1 MSLERFAP
9 IKVERCKDIQKE
21 LKKAAAENKLQ
32 TEDLWFEIL
41 KTSIFIKNSAKDDF
55 SEAFGGELQQLEE
68 DEYYEKKE
76 LTLYQTHDIKI
87 KSNAYKH
94 FFEVE
99 VDENLSKIEIILD
112 ECFIVLD
119 TEEHYQEMFAYIKEC
134 LAFQGVVFRHFS
146 QMYENLKTEL
156 RKYQKE
162 AQNKRFILYAS
173 STFIPNIE
181 EQSHFLLEE
190 EYLPTHTIF
199 LSDQEES
206 FVKENY
212 YIAKENQKVAC
223 VNYPKQG
230 RDGRNLKGLYIELP
244 KVANSPTPIG
254 HDKNAFEE
262 REENNALVYYSKAL
276 QGVKMEKGRLV
287 SKQNFI
293 FKNGIKSIEVP
304 NLLGGVESGLALEIQ
319 AKDELSDA
327 IDSNLILEASAI
339 NIKGNVGKNVILV
352 AKEITIE
359 GQIHPESYVYANQA
373 HITNH
378 KGVCYAKEFECK
390 YLERAKVYANS
401 VKVEA
406 SAGSVVYAKEIALE
420 KLKSDNKLYF
430 SKQCWIDEVDGNG
443 NRFIFY
449 AFGGRENQE
458 ELKNAKQKLN
468 ALGVKSKKIIAQHQ
482 SLNHLVKNNQA
493 IMEKLKN
500 ATEEIKRSL
509 MQQESVKDA
518 YSEFMFALKRLK
530 ILKAQMLE
538 LQKIN
543 NECYAKLISIEN
555 SFQHASIT
563 TKNPFKQENIVI
575 YHRNYPKVSNSTAML
590 SHNESVDVIYED
602 HKIKKVPKK
611 RDKRLEQEIKKG

>member
-41 KTSIFIKNSAKDDF
+41 KTSIFIKNSTKDDF

-68 DEYYEKKE
+68 EEYYEKKE

-87 KSNAYKH
+87 KSNAYKR

-99 VDENLSKIEIILD
+99 VDEDLSKIEIILD

-119 TEEHYQEMFAYIKEC
+119 TEEYYQEMFAYIKEC
-134 LAFQGVVFRHFS
+134 LAFEGVVFRHLL

-173 STFIPNIE
+173 STFIPNVE

-190 EYLPTHTIF
+190 EYLPTHTIP

-206 FVKENY
+206 FVKEDY

-223 VNYPKQG
+223 VNCPKQG

-244 KVANSPTPIG
+244 KVAHSPTPIG

-262 REENNALVYYSKAL
+262 REEDNALVYYSKAL

-293 FKNGIKSIEVP
+293 FKNGIKSIETP

-339 NIKGNVGKNVILV
+339 NVKGNVGKNVILV

-373 HITNH
+373 CITNH

-458 ELKNAKQKLN
+458 ELKAAKQKLN

-482 SLNHLVKNNQA
+482 SLNHLVKNNQT

-575 YHRNYPKVSNSTAML
+575 YHRNYPKVSNLSAML
-590 SHNESVDVIYED
+590 SHNESVNVIYED
-602 HKIKKVPKK
+602 HKIKKVPKSA
-611 RDKRLEQEIKKG
+611 IKG

>member
-1 MSLERFAP
+1 
-9 IKVERCKDIQKE
+9 
-21 LKKAAAENKLQ
+21 
-32 TEDLWFEIL
+32 
-41 KTSIFIKNSAKDDF
+41 
-55 SEAFGGELQQLEE
+55 
-68 DEYYEKKE
+68 
-76 LTLYQTHDIKI
+76 
-87 KSNAYKH
+87 
-94 FFEVE
+94 
-99 VDENLSKIEIILD
+99 
-112 ECFIVLD
+112 VLD

-173 STFIPNIE
+173 STFIPNVE

-190 EYLPTHTIF
+190 EYFPTHTIF

-206 FVKENY
+206 LVKENY
-212 YIAKENQKVAC
+212 YIAKENQKVAY
-223 VNYPKQG
+223 VSYPKQG

-287 SKQNFI
+287 SNQNFI
-293 FKNGIKSIEVP
+293 FKNGIKSIETP
-304 NLLGGVESGLALEIQ
+304 NLLGGMESGLVLEIQ

-468 ALGVKSKKIIAQHQ
+468 ALGLKSKKIIAQHQ
-482 SLNHLVKNNQA
+482 SLNHLVKNHQA

-518 YSEFMFALKRLK
+518 YSEFVFALKRLK

-555 SFQHASIT
+555 SFQHASIM

-575 YHRNYPKVSNSTAML
+575 YHRNYPKVSNLSTML
-590 SHNESVDVIYED
+590 SHNESVNVIYED
-602 HKIKKVPKK
+602 HKIKKVPKSA
-611 RDKRLEQEIKKG
+611 IKG

>member
-41 KTSIFIKNSAKDDF
+41 KTSIFIKNSTKDDF

-87 KSNAYKH
+87 KSNAYKR

-99 VDENLSKIEIILD
+99 VDEDLSKIEIVLD

-119 TEEHYQEMFAYIKEC
+119 TEEHYQEMFAYIKER
-134 LAFQGVVFRHFS
+134 LAFEGVVFRHFS

-162 AQNKRFILYAS
+162 AQNKHFILYAS
-173 STFIPNIE
+173 PTFIPNTE
-181 EQSHFLLEE
+181 EKSHFLLEE

-223 VNYPKQG
+223 VSYPKQG

-262 REENNALVYYSKAL
+262 REEDNALVYYSKAL

-339 NIKGNVGKNVILV
+339 NVKGNVGKNVILV

-373 HITNH
+373 RITNH

-449 AFGGRENQE
+449 AFGGQENQE

-482 SLNHLVKNNQA
+482 SLNHLVKNNQI

-602 HKIKKVPKK
+602 HKIKKVPKSA
-611 RDKRLEQEIKKG
+611 IKG

>member
-1 MSLERFAP
+1 MSLEHFAP

-41 KTSIFIKNSAKDDF
+41 KTSIFIKNSTKDDF

-87 KSNAYKH
+87 KSNAYKR

-99 VDENLSKIEIILD
+99 VDEHLSEIEIILD

-119 TEEHYQEMFAYIKEC
+119 TEEHYQEMFAYIKER
-134 LAFQGVVFRHFS
+134 LAFEGVVFRHFP

-156 RKYQKE
+156 RKYKKE
-162 AQNKRFILYAS
+162 AQNKCFILYAS
-173 STFIPNIE
+173 STFIPNVE

-206 FVKENY
+206 LVKEND
-212 YIAKENQKVAC
+212 YIAKENQKVAR

-304 NLLGGVESGLALEIQ
+304 NLLGGVESGLVLEIQ

-359 GQIHPESYVYANQA
+359 GQIHPESYVYANKA
-373 HITNH
+373 RITNH

-430 SKQCWIDEVDGNG
+430 SKQCLIDEVDGNG

-458 ELKNAKQKLN
+458 ELKAAKQKLN
-468 ALGVKSKKIIAQHQ
+468 ALGLKSKKIIAQHQ
-482 SLNHLVKNNQA
+482 SLNHLVKNHQA

-575 YHRNYPKVSNSTAML
+575 YHRNYPKVSNLSAML
-590 SHNESVDVIYED
+590 SHNESVNVIYED
-602 HKIKKVPKK
+602 HKIKKVPKSA
-611 RDKRLEQEIKKG
+611 IKG

>member
-41 KTSIFIKNSAKDDF
+41 KTSIFIKNSTKDDF

-68 DEYYEKKE
+68 EEYYEKKE

-87 KSNAYKH
+87 KSNAYKR

-99 VDENLSKIEIILD
+99 VDEDLSKIEIILD

-119 TEEHYQEMFAYIKEC
+119 TEEHYQEMFAYIKER
-134 LAFQGVVFRHFS
+134 LAFEGVVFRHFS

-162 AQNKRFILYAS
+162 AQNKHFILYAS

-181 EQSHFLLEE
+181 EKSHFLLEE

-304 NLLGGVESGLALEIQ
+304 NLLGGVESGLVLEIQ

-327 IDSNLILEASAI
+327 IDSNLILEASVI

-373 HITNH
+373 RITNH

-482 SLNHLVKNNQA
+482 SLNHLVKNHQI

-590 SHNESVDVIYED
+590 SHNESVNVIYED
-602 HKIKKVPKK
+602 HKIKKIPKSA
-611 RDKRLEQEIKKG
+611 IKG

>member
-1 MSLERFAP
+1 MSLEHFAP

-68 DEYYEKKE
+68 EEYYEKKE

-87 KSNAYKH
+87 KSNAYKR
-94 FFEVE
+94 FFEVK
-99 VDENLSKIEIILD
+99 VDEDLSKIEIILD

-134 LAFQGVVFRHFS
+134 LAFEGVVFRHLS

-173 STFIPNIE
+173 PTFIPNVE

-206 FVKENY
+206 LVKEND

-262 REENNALVYYSKAL
+262 KEENNALVYYSKAL

-293 FKNGIKSIEVP
+293 FKNGIKSIETP
-304 NLLGGVESGLALEIQ
+304 NLLGGVESGLVLEIQ

-359 GQIHPESYVYANQA
+359 GQIHPESYVYANKA
-373 HITNH
+373 CITNH
-378 KGVCYAKEFECK
+378 KGVCYAKKFECK

-430 SKQCWIDEVDGNG
+430 SKQCLIDEVDGNG

-458 ELKNAKQKLN
+458 ELKIAKQKLN
-468 ALGVKSKKIIAQHQ
+468 ALGLKSKKIIAQHQ
-482 SLNHLVKNNQA
+482 SLNHLVKNHQA

-518 YSEFMFALKRLK
+518 YSEFVFALKRLK

-555 SFQHASIT
+555 RFQHASIT

-590 SHNESVDVIYED
+590 SHNESVNVIYED
-602 HKIKKVPKK
+602 HKIKKVPKSA
-611 RDKRLEQEIKKG
+611 IKG

>member
-41 KTSIFIKNSAKDDF
+41 KTSIFIKNSTKDDF

-87 KSNAYKH
+87 KSNAYKR

-99 VDENLSKIEIILD
+99 MDENLSKIEIVLD

-119 TEEHYQEMFAYIKEC
+119 TEEHYQEMFAYIKER
-134 LAFQGVVFRHFS
+134 LAFEGVVFRHLS

-156 RKYQKE
+156 RKYKKE

-173 STFIPNIE
+173 LTFIPNVE
-181 EQSHFLLEE
+181 EQSRFLLEE

-199 LSDQEES
+199 LSDQVES
-206 FVKENY
+206 LVKEND

-230 RDGRNLKGLYIELP
+230 RDGRNLKGLYIELS

-293 FKNGIKSIEVP
+293 FKNGIKSIETP
-304 NLLGGVESGLALEIQ
+304 NLLGGVESGLVLEIQ

-359 GQIHPESYVYANQA
+359 GQIHPESYVYANKA
-373 HITNH
+373 RITNH

-458 ELKNAKQKLN
+458 ELKAAKQKLN
-468 ALGVKSKKIIAQHQ
+468 TLGLKSKKIIAQHQ
-482 SLNHLVKNNQA
+482 SLNHLVKNHQA
-493 IMEKLKN
+493 IMKKLKN

-518 YSEFMFALKRLK
+518 YSEFVFALKRLK

-555 SFQHASIT
+555 SFQHASVM

-575 YHRNYPKVSNSTAML
+575 YHRNYPKVSNLSAML
-590 SHNESVDVIYED
+590 SHNESVNVIYED
-602 HKIKKVPKK
+602 HKIKKVPKSA
-611 RDKRLEQEIKKG
+611 IKG

>member
-1 MSLERFAP
+1 MSLEHFAP

-41 KTSIFIKNSAKDDF
+41 KTSIFIKNSTKDDF

-68 DEYYEKKE
+68 EEYYEKKE

-87 KSNAYKH
+87 KSNAYKR
-94 FFEVE
+94 FFEVK
-99 VDENLSKIEIILD
+99 VDEDLSKIEIILD

-119 TEEHYQEMFAYIKEC
+119 TEEHYQEMFAYIKER
-134 LAFQGVVFRHFS
+134 LAFQGVVFRHLS

-173 STFIPNIE
+173 LTFIPNTE
-181 EQSHFLLEE
+181 EKSHFLLEE
-190 EYLPTHTIF
+190 EYFPTHIIP

-293 FKNGIKSIEVP
+293 FKNGIKSIETP
-304 NLLGGVESGLALEIQ
+304 NLLGGVESGLVLEIQ

-327 IDSNLILEASAI
+327 IDSNLILEASVI

-359 GQIHPESYVYANQA
+359 GQIHPESYVYANKA
-373 HITNH
+373 RITNH

-430 SKQCWIDEVDGNG
+430 SKQCLIDEVDGNG

-458 ELKNAKQKLN
+458 ELKAAKQKLN
-468 ALGVKSKKIIAQHQ
+468 ALGLKSKKIIAQHQ

-575 YHRNYPKVSNSTAML
+575 YHRNYPKVSNLSAML

-602 HKIKKVPKK
+602 HKIKKIPKSA
-611 RDKRLEQEIKKG
+611 IKG

>member
-1 MSLERFAP
+1 MSLEHFAP

-41 KTSIFIKNSAKDDF
+41 KTSIFIKNSTKDDF

-87 KSNAYKH
+87 KSNAYKR
-94 FFEVE
+94 FFEVK
-99 VDENLSKIEIILD
+99 VDENLSKIEIVLD

-134 LAFQGVVFRHFS
+134 LAFQGVVFRHLS

-156 RKYQKE
+156 RKYKKE

-173 STFIPNIE
+173 LTFMPNIE

-190 EYLPTHTIF
+190 EYLPVHIIP

-206 FVKENY
+206 FVKEND

-230 RDGRNLKGLYIELP
+230 KDGRNLKGLYIELP

-293 FKNGIKSIEVP
+293 FKNGIKSIETP
-304 NLLGGVESGLALEIQ
+304 NLLGGVESGLVLEIQ

-359 GQIHPESYVYANQA
+359 GQIHPESYVYANKA
-373 HITNH
+373 RITNH

-430 SKQCWIDEVDGNG
+430 SKQCLIDEVDGNG

-458 ELKNAKQKLN
+458 ELKTAKQKLN
-468 ALGVKSKKIIAQHQ
+468 ALGLKSKKIIAQHQ

-555 SFQHASIT
+555 SFQHASIM

-575 YHRNYPKVSNSTAML
+575 YHRNYPKVINLSAML
-590 SHNESVDVIYED
+590 SHNESVNVIYED
-602 HKIKKVPKK
+602 HKIKKVPKGV
-611 RDKRLEQEIKKG
+611 IKG

>member
-1 MSLERFAP
+1 MSLEHFAP

-41 KTSIFIKNSAKDDF
+41 KTSIFIKNSTKDDF

-68 DEYYEKKE
+68 YEYYEKKE

-87 KSNAYKH
+87 KSNAYKR

-99 VDENLSKIEIILD
+99 VDEHLSQIEIVLD

-119 TEEHYQEMFAYIKEC
+119 TEEHYQEMFAYIKER
-134 LAFQGVVFRHFS
+134 LAFQGVVFRHLS

-156 RKYQKE
+156 RKYKKE

-173 STFIPNIE
+173 STFMPNIE

-190 EYLPTHTIF
+190 EYLPTHIIP

-206 FVKENY
+206 FVKEND

-230 RDGRNLKGLYIELP
+230 KDGRNLKGLYIELP

-276 QGVKMEKGRLV
+276 QGVKMEKGRLI

-293 FKNGIKSIEVP
+293 FKNGIKSIETP
-304 NLLGGVESGLALEIQ
+304 NLLGGVESGLVLEIQ

-359 GQIHPESYVYANQA
+359 GQIHPESYVYANKA
-373 HITNH
+373 RITNH

-430 SKQCWIDEVDGNG
+430 SKQCLIDEVDGNG

-458 ELKNAKQKLN
+458 ELKAAKQKLN
-468 ALGVKSKKIIAQHQ
+468 ALGLKSKKIIAQHQ
-482 SLNHLVKNNQA
+482 SLNHLVKNHQA

-555 SFQHASIT
+555 SFQHASIM

-575 YHRNYPKVSNSTAML
+575 YHRNYPKVSNLSAML
-590 SHNESVDVIYED
+590 SHNESVNVIYED
-602 HKIKKVPKK
+602 HKIKKVPKSA
-611 RDKRLEQEIKKG
+611 IKG

>member
-1 MSLERFAP
+1 MSLEHFAP

-41 KTSIFIKNSAKDDF
+41 KTSIFIKNSTKDDF

-68 DEYYEKKE
+68 EEYYEKKE

-87 KSNAYKH
+87 KSNAYKR

-134 LAFQGVVFRHFS
+134 LAFQGVVFRHLS

-156 RKYQKE
+156 RKYKKE

-173 STFIPNIE
+173 LTFIPNVE

-206 FVKENY
+206 FVKEND

-223 VNYPKQG
+223 VNYPQQG

-244 KVANSPTPIG
+244 KVAHSPTPIG

-287 SKQNFI
+287 SNQNFI

-304 NLLGGVESGLALEIQ
+304 NLLGGVESGLVLEIQ

-359 GQIHPESYVYANQA
+359 GQIHPESYVYANKA
-373 HITNH
+373 RITNH

-430 SKQCWIDEVDGNG
+430 SKQCLIDEVDGNG

-458 ELKNAKQKLN
+458 ELKAAKQKLN
-468 ALGVKSKKIIAQHQ
+468 ALGLKSKKIIAQHQ
-482 SLNHLVKNNQA
+482 SLNHLVKNHQA

-575 YHRNYPKVSNSTAML
+575 YHRNYPKVSNLSAML

-602 HKIKKVPKK
+602 HKIKKIPKSA
-611 RDKRLEQEIKKG
+611 IKG

>member
-1 MSLERFAP
+1 MSLEHFAP

-21 LKKAAAENKLQ
+21 LKKVAAENKLQ

-41 KTSIFIKNSAKDDF
+41 KTSIFIKNSTKDDF

-68 DEYYEKKE
+68 EEYYEKKE

-87 KSNAYKH
+87 KSNAYKR
-94 FFEVE
+94 FFEVK
-99 VDENLSKIEIILD
+99 VDEDLSKIEIILD

-134 LAFQGVVFRHFS
+134 LAFEGVVFRHFS

-156 RKYQKE
+156 RKYKKE

-173 STFIPNIE
+173 LTFIPNAE

-190 EYLPTHTIF
+190 EYLPTHTIP

-206 FVKENY
+206 FVKENN

-304 NLLGGVESGLALEIQ
+304 NLLGGVESGLVLEIQ

-373 HITNH
+373 RITNH

-458 ELKNAKQKLN
+458 ELKAAKQKLN
-468 ALGVKSKKIIAQHQ
+468 ALGLKSKKIIAQHQ
-482 SLNHLVKNNQA
+482 SLNHLVKNHQA

-518 YSEFMFALKRLK
+518 YSEFVFALKRLK

-543 NECYAKLISIEN
+543 NECYAKLINIEN

-575 YHRNYPKVSNSTAML
+575 YHRNYPKVSNLSAML
-590 SHNESVDVIYED
+590 SHNESVNVIYED
-602 HKIKKVPKK
+602 HKIKKVPKST
-611 RDKRLEQEIKKG
+611 IKG

>member
-1 MSLERFAP
+1 MSLEHFAP

-41 KTSIFIKNSAKDDF
+41 KTSIFIKNSTKDDF

-87 KSNAYKH
+87 KSNAYKR

-99 VDENLSKIEIILD
+99 VDEHLSKIEIVLD

-134 LAFQGVVFRHFS
+134 LAFQGVVFRHLS

-156 RKYQKE
+156 RKYKKE

-173 STFIPNIE
+173 LTFIPNTE

-190 EYLPTHTIF
+190 EYLPTHIIP

-206 FVKENY
+206 FVKEND

-230 RDGRNLKGLYIELP
+230 RDGRNLKGLYIELS

-293 FKNGIKSIEVP
+293 FKNGIKSIETP
-304 NLLGGVESGLALEIQ
+304 NLLGGVESGLVLEIQ

-327 IDSNLILEASAI
+327 IDSNLILEASTI

-359 GQIHPESYVYANQA
+359 GQIHPESYVYANKA
-373 HITNH
+373 RITNH

-430 SKQCWIDEVDGNG
+430 SKQCLIDEVDGNG

-458 ELKNAKQKLN
+458 ELKAAKQKLN
-468 ALGVKSKKIIAQHQ
+468 ALGLKSKKIIAQHQ

-555 SFQHASIT
+555 SFQHASIM

-575 YHRNYPKVSNSTAML
+575 YHRNYPKVSNLSAML
-590 SHNESVDVIYED
+590 SHNESVNVIYED
-602 HKIKKVPKK
+602 HKIKKVPKSA
-611 RDKRLEQEIKKG
+611 IKG

>member
-1 MSLERFAP
+1 MSLEHFAP

-68 DEYYEKKE
+68 NEYYEKKE

-87 KSNAYKH
+87 KSNAYKR

-99 VDENLSKIEIILD
+99 VDEHWSKIEIVLD

-119 TEEHYQEMFAYIKEC
+119 TEEHYQEMFAYIKER
-134 LAFQGVVFRHFS
+134 LAFQGVVFRHLS

-156 RKYQKE
+156 RKYKKE

-173 STFIPNIE
+173 STFIPNTE

-190 EYLPTHTIF
+190 EYLPMHIIP

-206 FVKENY
+206 FVKEND

-230 RDGRNLKGLYIELP
+230 RDGRNLKGLYIELS

-293 FKNGIKSIEVP
+293 FKNGIKSIETP
-304 NLLGGVESGLALEIQ
+304 NLLGGVESGLVLEIQ

-359 GQIHPESYVYANQA
+359 GQIHPESYVYANKA
-373 HITNH
+373 RITNH

-390 YLERAKVYANS
+390 YLERAKVYA
-401 VKVEA
+401 
-406 SAGSVVYAKEIALE
+406 
-420 KLKSDNKLYF
+420 
-430 SKQCWIDEVDGNG
+430 
-443 NRFIFY
+443 
-449 AFGGRENQE
+449 
-458 ELKNAKQKLN
+458 
-468 ALGVKSKKIIAQHQ
+468 
-482 SLNHLVKNNQA
+482 
-493 IMEKLKN
+493 
-500 ATEEIKRSL
+500 
-509 MQQESVKDA
+509 
-518 YSEFMFALKRLK
+518 
-530 ILKAQMLE
+530 
-538 LQKIN
+538 
-543 NECYAKLISIEN
+543 
-555 SFQHASIT
+555 
-563 TKNPFKQENIVI
+563 
-575 YHRNYPKVSNSTAML
+575 
-590 SHNESVDVIYED
+590 
-602 HKIKKVPKK
+602 
-611 RDKRLEQEIKKG
+611 

>member
-1 MSLERFAP
+1 MSLEHFAP

-41 KTSIFIKNSAKDDF
+41 KTSIFIKNSTKDDF

-68 DEYYEKKE
+68 DAYYEKKE

-87 KSNAYKH
+87 KSNAYKR
-94 FFEVE
+94 FFEVK
-99 VDENLSKIEIILD
+99 VDEHLSKIEIILD

-134 LAFQGVVFRHFS
+134 LAFQGVVFRHLS

-156 RKYQKE
+156 RKYKKE

-173 STFIPNIE
+173 PTFIPNTE

-190 EYLPTHTIF
+190 EYLPTHIIP

-206 FVKENY
+206 LVKEND

-230 RDGRNLKGLYIELP
+230 KDGRNLKGLYIELP

-276 QGVKMEKGRLV
+276 QGVKMEKGRLI

-293 FKNGIKSIEVP
+293 FKNGIKSIETP
-304 NLLGGVESGLALEIQ
+304 NLLGGVESGLVLEIQ

-327 IDSNLILEASAI
+327 IDSNFILEASAI

-359 GQIHPESYVYANQA
+359 GQIHPESYVYANKA
-373 HITNH
+373 RITNH

-430 SKQCWIDEVDGNG
+430 SKQCLIDEVDGNG

-458 ELKNAKQKLN
+458 ELKAAKQKLN
-468 ALGVKSKKIIAQHQ
+468 ALGLKSKKIIAQHQ

-555 SFQHASIT
+555 SFQHASIM

-575 YHRNYPKVSNSTAML
+575 YHRNYPKVSNLSAML
-590 SHNESVDVIYED
+590 SHNESVNVIYQD
-602 HKIKKVPKK
+602 HKIKKVPKSV
-611 RDKRLEQEIKKG
+611 IKG

>member
-21 LKKAAAENKLQ
+21 LKKAATENKLQ

-41 KTSIFIKNSAKDDF
+41 KTSIFIKNSTKDDF

-68 DEYYEKKE
+68 EEYYEKKE

-87 KSNAYKH
+87 KSNAYKR
-94 FFEVE
+94 FFEVK
-99 VDENLSKIEIILD
+99 VDEDLSKIEIILD

-173 STFIPNIE
+173 PTFIPNVE

-206 FVKENY
+206 LVKENY

-244 KVANSPTPIG
+244 KVAHSPTPIG

-287 SKQNFI
+287 SNQNFI

-304 NLLGGVESGLALEIQ
+304 NLLGGVESGLVLEIQ

-373 HITNH
+373 RITNH

-458 ELKNAKQKLN
+458 ELKIAKQKLN
-468 ALGVKSKKIIAQHQ
+468 ALGLKSKKIIAQHQ
-482 SLNHLVKNNQA
+482 SLNHLVKNNQI

-590 SHNESVDVIYED
+590 SHNESVNVIYED
-602 HKIKKVPKK
+602 HKIKKVPKSA
-611 RDKRLEQEIKKG
+611 IKG

>member
-1 MSLERFAP
+1 MSLEHFAP

-21 LKKAAAENKLQ
+21 LKKVAAENRLQ

-41 KTSIFIKNSAKDDF
+41 KTSIFIKNSTKDDF

-68 DEYYEKKE
+68 EEYYEKKE

-87 KSNAYKH
+87 KSNAYKR

-99 VDENLSKIEIILD
+99 VDEDLSKIEIILD

-119 TEEHYQEMFAYIKEC
+119 TEEYYQEMFAYIKEC

-173 STFIPNIE
+173 STFIPNVE

-230 RDGRNLKGLYIELP
+230 KDGRNLKGLYIELP

-304 NLLGGVESGLALEIQ
+304 NLLGGVESGLVLEIQ

-406 SAGSVVYAKEIALE
+406 SAGSMVYAKEIALE

-555 SFQHASIT
+555 SFQHASVM

-575 YHRNYPKVSNSTAML
+575 YHRNYPKVSNLSAML
-590 SHNESVDVIYED
+590 SHNESVNVIYED
-602 HKIKKVPKK
+602 HKIKKVPKSA
-611 RDKRLEQEIKKG
+611 IKG

>member
-41 KTSIFIKNSAKDDF
+41 KTSIFIKNSTKDDF

-87 KSNAYKH
+87 KSNAYKR

-99 VDENLSKIEIILD
+99 VDEDLSKIEIILD

-162 AQNKRFILYAS
+162 AQNKCFILYAS
-173 STFIPNIE
+173 STFIPNAE

-206 FVKENY
+206 LVKEND

-244 KVANSPTPIG
+244 KVAHSPTPIG

-287 SKQNFI
+287 SNQNFI
-293 FKNGIKSIEVP
+293 FKNGIKSIETP
-304 NLLGGVESGLALEIQ
+304 NLLGGVESGLVLEIQ

-352 AKEITIE
+352 AKEITID
-359 GQIHPESYVYANQA
+359 GQIHPESYVYANKA
-373 HITNH
+373 RITNH

-458 ELKNAKQKLN
+458 ELKAAKQKLN
-468 ALGVKSKKIIAQHQ
+468 ALGLKSKKIIAQHQ
-482 SLNHLVKNNQA
+482 SLNHLVKNHQA

-518 YSEFMFALKRLK
+518 YSEFVFALKRLK

-555 SFQHASIT
+555 SFQHASVM

-575 YHRNYPKVSNSTAML
+575 YHRNYPKVSNLSAML
-590 SHNESVDVIYED
+590 SHNESVNVIYED
-602 HKIKKVPKK
+602 HKIKKVPKSA
-611 RDKRLEQEIKKG
+611 IKG

>member
-1 MSLERFAP
+1 MSLEHFAP

-41 KTSIFIKNSAKDDF
+41 KTSIFIKNSTKDDF

-87 KSNAYKH
+87 KSNAYKR

-99 VDENLSKIEIILD
+99 VDENLSKIEIVLD

-119 TEEHYQEMFAYIKEC
+119 TEEHYQEMFAYIKER
-134 LAFQGVVFRHFS
+134 LAFEGVVFRHLS

-206 FVKENY
+206 LVKEND

-293 FKNGIKSIEVP
+293 FKNGIKSIETP
-304 NLLGGVESGLALEIQ
+304 NLLGGVESGLVLEIQ

-327 IDSNLILEASAI
+327 IDSNLILEASVI

-359 GQIHPESYVYANQA
+359 GQIHPESYVYANKVR
-373 HITNH
+373 ITNH

-430 SKQCWIDEVDGNG
+430 SKQCLIDEVDGNG

-458 ELKNAKQKLN
+458 ELKIAKQKLN
-468 ALGVKSKKIIAQHQ
+468 ALGLKSKKIIAQHQ
-482 SLNHLVKNNQA
+482 SLNHLVKNHQA

-590 SHNESVDVIYED
+590 SHNESVNVIYED
-602 HKIKKVPKK
+602 HKIKKIPKSA
-611 RDKRLEQEIKKG
+611 IKG

>member
-1 MSLERFAP
+1 MSLEHFAP

-41 KTSIFIKNSAKDDF
+41 KTSIFIKNSTKDDF

-87 KSNAYKH
+87 KSNAYKR
-94 FFEVE
+94 FFEVK
-99 VDENLSKIEIILD
+99 VDEHLSKIEIVLD

-119 TEEHYQEMFAYIKEC
+119 TEEHYQEMFGYIKER
-134 LAFQGVVFRHFS
+134 LAFQGVVFRHLS

-173 STFIPNIE
+173 LTFIPNVE

-190 EYLPTHTIF
+190 EYLPTHIIP

-206 FVKENY
+206 FVKEND

-293 FKNGIKSIEVP
+293 FKNGIKSIETP
-304 NLLGGVESGLALEIQ
+304 NLLGGVESGLVLEIQ

-359 GQIHPESYVYANQA
+359 GQIHPESYVYANKVR
-373 HITNH
+373 ITNH

-430 SKQCWIDEVDGNG
+430 SKQCLIDEVDGNG

-458 ELKNAKQKLN
+458 ELKAAKQKLN
-468 ALGVKSKKIIAQHQ
+468 ALGLKSKKIIAQHQ

-555 SFQHASIT
+555 SFQHASIM

-575 YHRNYPKVSNSTAML
+575 YHRNYPKVSNLSTML
-590 SHNESVDVIYED
+590 SHNESVNVIYED
-602 HKIKKVPKK
+602 HKIKKVPKSV
-611 RDKRLEQEIKKG
+611 IKG

>member
-1 MSLERFAP
+1 MSLEHFAP

-68 DEYYEKKE
+68 EEYYEKKE

-87 KSNAYKH
+87 KSNAYKR
-94 FFEVE
+94 FFEVK
-99 VDENLSKIEIILD
+99 VDEHLSKIEIVLD

-134 LAFQGVVFRHFS
+134 LAFQGVVFRHLS

-156 RKYQKE
+156 RKYKKE
-162 AQNKRFILYAS
+162 AQNKRFILYTS
-173 STFIPNIE
+173 STFIPNVE

-190 EYLPTHTIF
+190 EHLPTHTIP

-212 YIAKENQKVAC
+212 YMAKENQKVAC
-223 VNYPKQG
+223 VNCPKQG

-244 KVANSPTPIG
+244 KVAHSPTPIG

-304 NLLGGVESGLALEIQ
+304 NLLGGVESGLVLEIQ

-327 IDSNLILEASAI
+327 IDSNLILEASVI

-430 SKQCWIDEVDGNG
+430 SKQCLIDEVDGNG

-458 ELKNAKQKLN
+458 ELKAAKQKLN
-468 ALGVKSKKIIAQHQ
+468 ALGLKSKKIIAQHQ
-482 SLNHLVKNNQA
+482 SLNHLVKNHQA

-575 YHRNYPKVSNSTAML
+575 YHRNYPKVSNLSAML
-590 SHNESVDVIYED
+590 SHNESVNVIYED
-602 HKIKKVPKK
+602 HKIKKIPKSA
-611 RDKRLEQEIKKG
+611 IKG

>member
-21 LKKAAAENKLQ
+21 LKRAAAENKLQ

-41 KTSIFIKNSAKDDF
+41 KTSIFIKNSTKDDF

-68 DEYYEKKE
+68 EEYYEKKE

-87 KSNAYKH
+87 KSNAYKR
-94 FFEVE
+94 FFEVK
-99 VDENLSKIEIILD
+99 VDEDLSKIEIILD

-119 TEEHYQEMFAYIKEC
+119 TEEHYQEMFAYIKER
-134 LAFQGVVFRHFS
+134 LAFEGVVFRHFS

-162 AQNKRFILYAS
+162 AQNKCFILYAS
-173 STFIPNIE
+173 LTFIPNVE

-223 VNYPKQG
+223 VNCPKQG

-244 KVANSPTPIG
+244 KVAHSPTPIG

-304 NLLGGVESGLALEIQ
+304 NLLGGVESGLVLEIQ

-359 GQIHPESYVYANQA
+359 GQIHPESYVYANKA
-373 HITNH
+373 RITNH
-378 KGVCYAKEFECK
+378 KGVCYTKEFECK

-430 SKQCWIDEVDGNG
+430 SKQCLIDEVDGNG

-458 ELKNAKQKLN
+458 ELKIAKQKLN
-468 ALGVKSKKIIAQHQ
+468 ALGLKSKKIIAQHQ
-482 SLNHLVKNNQA
+482 SLNHLVKNHQA

-518 YSEFMFALKRLK
+518 YSEFVFALKRLK

-555 SFQHASIT
+555 SFQHASVM

-575 YHRNYPKVSNSTAML
+575 YHRNYPKVSNLSAML
-590 SHNESVDVIYED
+590 SHNESVNVIYED
-602 HKIKKVPKK
+602 HKIKKIPKSA
-611 RDKRLEQEIKKG
+611 IKG

>member
-41 KTSIFIKNSAKDDF
+41 KTSIFIKNSTKDDF

-68 DEYYEKKE
+68 EEYYEKKE

-87 KSNAYKH
+87 KSNAYKR

-99 VDENLSKIEIILD
+99 VDEDLSKIEIILD

-134 LAFQGVVFRHFS
+134 LAFQGVVFRHLS

-173 STFIPNIE
+173 PTFIPNVE

-190 EYLPTHTIF
+190 EYLPTHTIP

-206 FVKENY
+206 FVKEND

-223 VNYPKQG
+223 VSYPKQG

-244 KVANSPTPIG
+244 KVAHSPTPIG

-304 NLLGGVESGLALEIQ
+304 NLLGGVESGLVLEIQ

-327 IDSNLILEASAI
+327 IDSNLILEASVI

-359 GQIHPESYVYANQA
+359 GQIHPESYVYANKA
-373 HITNH
+373 RITNH

-458 ELKNAKQKLN
+458 ELKTAKQKLN
-468 ALGVKSKKIIAQHQ
+468 ALGLKSKKIIAQHQ
-482 SLNHLVKNNQA
+482 SLNHLVKNNQT

-590 SHNESVDVIYED
+590 SHNESVNVIYED
-602 HKIKKVPKK
+602 HKIKKIPKSA
-611 RDKRLEQEIKKG
+611 IKG

>member
-1 MSLERFAP
+1 MSLEHFAP

-41 KTSIFIKNSAKDDF
+41 KTSIFIKNSTKDDF

-87 KSNAYKH
+87 KSNAYKR
-94 FFEVE
+94 FFEVK
-99 VDENLSKIEIILD
+99 VDEDLSKIEIILD

-134 LAFQGVVFRHFS
+134 LAFQGVVFRHLS

-156 RKYQKE
+156 RKHQKE

-206 FVKENY
+206 LVKEND

-244 KVANSPTPIG
+244 KVAHSPTPIG

-304 NLLGGVESGLALEIQ
+304 NLLGGVESGLVLEIQ

-339 NIKGNVGKNVILV
+339 NVKGNVGKNVILV

-359 GQIHPESYVYANQA
+359 GQIHPESYVYANKA
-373 HITNH
+373 RITNH

-458 ELKNAKQKLN
+458 ELKIAKQKLS
-468 ALGVKSKKIIAQHQ
+468 ALGLKSKKIIAQHQ
-482 SLNHLVKNNQA
+482 SLNHLVKNHQA

-590 SHNESVDVIYED
+590 SHNESVNVIYED
-602 HKIKKVPKK
+602 HKIKKVPKSA
-611 RDKRLEQEIKKG
+611 IKG

>member
-41 KTSIFIKNSAKDDF
+41 KTSIFIKNSTKDDF

-68 DEYYEKKE
+68 EEYYEKKE

-87 KSNAYKH
+87 KSNAYKR

-99 VDENLSKIEIILD
+99 VDEDLSKIEIILD

-134 LAFQGVVFRHFS
+134 LAFEGVVFRHLS

-173 STFIPNIE
+173 LTFIPNVE

-206 FVKENY
+206 LVKENY

-244 KVANSPTPIG
+244 KVVHSPTPIG

-304 NLLGGVESGLALEIQ
+304 NLLGGVESGLVLEIQ

-373 HITNH
+373 RITNH

-458 ELKNAKQKLN
+458 ELKAAKQKLN
-468 ALGVKSKKIIAQHQ
+468 ALGLKSKKIIAQHQ
-482 SLNHLVKNNQA
+482 SLNHLVKNNQT

-590 SHNESVDVIYED
+590 SHNESVNVIYED
-602 HKIKKVPKK
+602 HKIKKIPKSA
-611 RDKRLEQEIKKG
+611 IKG

>member
-1 MSLERFAP
+1 MSLEHFAP

-41 KTSIFIKNSAKDDF
+41 KTSIFINNSAKDDF

-68 DEYYEKKE
+68 NEYYEKKE
-76 LTLYQTHDIKI
+76 LTLYQTHDIRI
-87 KSNAYKH
+87 KSNAYKR

-99 VDENLSKIEIILD
+99 VDENWSKIEIVLD

-119 TEEHYQEMFAYIKEC
+119 TEEHYQEMFAYIKER
-134 LAFQGVVFRHFS
+134 LAFQGVVFRHLS

-156 RKYQKE
+156 RKYKKE

-173 STFIPNIE
+173 STFIPNVE

-190 EYLPTHTIF
+190 EYFPTHVIP

-206 FVKENY
+206 FVKEND

-293 FKNGIKSIEVP
+293 FKNGIKSIETP
-304 NLLGGVESGLALEIQ
+304 NLLGGVESGLILEIQ
-319 AKDELSDA
+319 ARDELSDA
-327 IDSNLILEASAI
+327 IDSNLILEASVI

-359 GQIHPESYVYANQA
+359 GQIHPESYVYANKA
-373 HITNH
+373 RITNH

-430 SKQCWIDEVDGNG
+430 SKQCLIDEVDGNG

-458 ELKNAKQKLN
+458 ELKTAKQKLN
-468 ALGVKSKKIIAQHQ
+468 ALGLKSKKIIAQHQ
-482 SLNHLVKNNQA
+482 SLNHLVKNHQA

-555 SFQHASIT
+555 SFQHASIM

-575 YHRNYPKVSNSTAML
+575 YHRNYPKVSNLSVML
-590 SHNESVDVIYED
+590 SHNESVNVIYED
-602 HKIKKVPKK
+602 HKIKKVPKSA
-611 RDKRLEQEIKKG
+611 IKG

>member
-21 LKKAAAENKLQ
+21 LKRAAAENKLQ

-41 KTSIFIKNSAKDDF
+41 KTSIFIKNSVKDDF

-87 KSNAYKH
+87 KSNAYKR
-94 FFEVE
+94 FFEVK
-99 VDENLSKIEIILD
+99 VDEDLSKIEIILD

-134 LAFQGVVFRHFS
+134 LAFQGVVFRHLL

-156 RKYQKE
+156 RKYKKE
-162 AQNKRFILYAS
+162 SQNKRFILYAS
-173 STFIPNIE
+173 STFIPNVE

-206 FVKENY
+206 FVKEND

-244 KVANSPTPIG
+244 KVAHSPTPIG

-287 SKQNFI
+287 SNQNFI

-304 NLLGGVESGLALEIQ
+304 NLLGGVESGLVLEIQ

-359 GQIHPESYVYANQA
+359 GQIHPESYVYANKA
-373 HITNH
+373 RITNH

-430 SKQCWIDEVDGNG
+430 SKQCLIDEVDGNG

-458 ELKNAKQKLN
+458 ELKIAKQKLN
-468 ALGVKSKKIIAQHQ
+468 ALGLKSKKIIAQHQ
-482 SLNHLVKNNQA
+482 SLNHLVKNHQA

-575 YHRNYPKVSNSTAML
+575 YHRNYPKVSNLSAML
-590 SHNESVDVIYED
+590 SHNESVNVIYED
-602 HKIKKVPKK
+602 HKIKKIPKSA
-611 RDKRLEQEIKKG
+611 IKG

>member
-41 KTSIFIKNSAKDDF
+41 KTSIFIKNSTKDDF

-68 DEYYEKKE
+68 EEYYEKKE

-87 KSNAYKH
+87 KSNAYKR

-99 VDENLSKIEIILD
+99 VDEDLSKIEIILD

-134 LAFQGVVFRHFS
+134 LAFQGVVFRHLS

-173 STFIPNIE
+173 LTFIPNTE

-190 EYLPTHTIF
+190 EYLPTHTIP
-199 LSDQEES
+199 LNDQEES
-206 FVKENY
+206 LVKEND

-223 VNYPKQG
+223 VSYPKQG

-244 KVANSPTPIG
+244 KVAHSPTPIG

-304 NLLGGVESGLALEIQ
+304 NLLGGVESGLVLEIQ

-327 IDSNLILEASAI
+327 IDSNLILEASVI

-359 GQIHPESYVYANQA
+359 GQIHPESYVYANKA
-373 HITNH
+373 RITNH

-482 SLNHLVKNNQA
+482 SLNHLVKNHQA

-530 ILKAQMLE
+530 ILKAQVLE

-602 HKIKKVPKK
+602 HKIKKVPKST
-611 RDKRLEQEIKKG
+611 IKG

>member
-1 MSLERFAP
+1 MSLEHFAP

-41 KTSIFIKNSAKDDF
+41 KTSIFIKNSTKDDF

-87 KSNAYKH
+87 KSNAYKR

-99 VDENLSKIEIILD
+99 VDENLSRIEIILD

-119 TEEHYQEMFAYIKEC
+119 TEEHYQEMFAYIKER
-134 LAFQGVVFRHFS
+134 LAFQGVVFRHLS

-156 RKYQKE
+156 RKYKKE
-162 AQNKRFILYAS
+162 DQNKHFILYTS
-173 STFIPNIE
+173 LTFIPNVE

-190 EYLPTHTIF
+190 EYLPTHAIP

-304 NLLGGVESGLALEIQ
+304 NLLGGVESDLILEIQ

-327 IDSNLILEASAI
+327 IDSNLILEASVI

-359 GQIHPESYVYANQA
+359 GQIHPESYVYANKA
-373 HITNH
+373 RITNH

-420 KLKSDNKLYF
+420 KLKSENKLYF
-430 SKQCWIDEVDGNG
+430 SKQCLIDEVDGNG

-458 ELKNAKQKLN
+458 ELKIAKQKLN
-468 ALGVKSKKIIAQHQ
+468 ALGLKSKKIIAQHQ
-482 SLNHLVKNNQA
+482 SLNHLVKNHQA

-518 YSEFMFALKRLK
+518 YSEFIFALKRLK

-543 NECYAKLISIEN
+543 NECYAKLTSIEN
-555 SFQHASIT
+555 SFQHASVM
-563 TKNPFKQENIVI
+563 TKNPFKQENIAI
-575 YHRNYPKVSNSTAML
+575 YHRNYPKVSNLSAML
-590 SHNESVDVIYED
+590 SHNESVNVIYED
-602 HKIKKVPKK
+602 HKIKKVPKST
-611 RDKRLEQEIKKG
+611 IKG

>member
-1 MSLERFAP
+1 MSLEHFAP

-41 KTSIFIKNSAKDDF
+41 KTSIFIKNSTKDDF

-87 KSNAYKH
+87 KSNAYKR

-99 VDENLSKIEIILD
+99 VDEHWSKIEIVLD

-119 TEEHYQEMFAYIKEC
+119 TEEHYQEMFAYIKER
-134 LAFQGVVFRHFS
+134 LAFQGVVFRHLS

-156 RKYQKE
+156 RKYKKE

-190 EYLPTHTIF
+190 EYLPTHIIP
-199 LSDQEES
+199 LSDPEES
-206 FVKENY
+206 FVKEND

-230 RDGRNLKGLYIELP
+230 RDGRNLKGLYIELS

-287 SKQNFI
+287 SKQNFV
-293 FKNGIKSIEVP
+293 FKNGIKSIETP
-304 NLLGGVESGLALEIQ
+304 NLLGGMERGLVLEIQ

-359 GQIHPESYVYANQA
+359 GQIHPESYVYANKA
-373 HITNH
+373 RITNH

-430 SKQCWIDEVDGNG
+430 SKQCLIDEVDGNG

-458 ELKNAKQKLN
+458 ELKAAKQKLN
-468 ALGVKSKKIIAQHQ
+468 ALGLKSKKIIAQHQ

-538 LQKIN
+538 LQKMN

-555 SFQHASIT
+555 SFQHASIM

-575 YHRNYPKVSNSTAML
+575 YHRNYPKVSNLSAML
-590 SHNESVDVIYED
+590 SHNESVNVIYED
-602 HKIKKVPKK
+602 HKIKKVPKSAT
-611 RDKRLEQEIKKG
+611 KG

>member
-55 SEAFGGELQQLEE
+55 SEAFGGELQQLEGE
-68 DEYYEKKE
+68 EYYEKKE

-87 KSNAYKH
+87 KSNAYKR
-94 FFEVE
+94 FFEVK
-99 VDENLSKIEIILD
+99 VDEDLSKIEIILD

-244 KVANSPTPIG
+244 KVAHSPTPIG

-293 FKNGIKSIEVP
+293 FKNGIKSIETP

-359 GQIHPESYVYANQA
+359 GQIHPESYVYANKA
-373 HITNH
+373 RITNH

-430 SKQCWIDEVDGNG
+430 SKQCLIDEVDGNG

-458 ELKNAKQKLN
+458 ELKIAKQKLN
-468 ALGVKSKKIIAQHQ
+468 ALGLKSKKIIAQHQ
-482 SLNHLVKNNQA
+482 SLNHLVKNNQT

-575 YHRNYPKVSNSTAML
+575 YHRNYPKVSNLSAML

-602 HKIKKVPKK
+602 HKIKKIPKSA
-611 RDKRLEQEIKKG
+611 IKG

>member
-1 MSLERFAP
+1 MSLEHFAP

-41 KTSIFIKNSAKDDF
+41 KTSIFIKNSVKDDF

-76 LTLYQTHDIKI
+76 LALYQTHDIKI
-87 KSNAYKH
+87 KSNAYKR
-94 FFEVE
+94 FFEVK

-119 TEEHYQEMFAYIKEC
+119 TEEHYQEMFAYIKER
-134 LAFQGVVFRHFS
+134 LAFEGVVFRHLS

-162 AQNKRFILYAS
+162 AQNKHFILYAS
-173 STFIPNIE
+173 PTFIPNTE
-181 EQSHFLLEE
+181 EKSHFLLEE
-190 EYLPTHTIF
+190 EYLPTHIIP

-206 FVKENY
+206 FIKEND

-293 FKNGIKSIEVP
+293 FKNGIKSIETP
-304 NLLGGVESGLALEIQ
+304 NLLGGVESGLVLEIQ

-373 HITNH
+373 RITNH

-458 ELKNAKQKLN
+458 ELKAAKQKLN
-468 ALGVKSKKIIAQHQ
+468 ALGLKSKKIIAQHQ
-482 SLNHLVKNNQA
+482 SLNHLVKNHQA

-575 YHRNYPKVSNSTAML
+575 YHRNYPKVSNLSAML
-590 SHNESVDVIYED
+590 SHNESVNVIYED
-602 HKIKKVPKK
+602 HKIKKVPKSA
-611 RDKRLEQEIKKG
+611 IKG

>member
-1 MSLERFAP
+1 MSLEHFAP

-41 KTSIFIKNSAKDDF
+41 KTSIFIKNSPKDDF

-87 KSNAYKH
+87 KSNAYKR

-99 VDENLSKIEIILD
+99 VDEHLSKIEIVLD

-119 TEEHYQEMFAYIKEC
+119 TEEHYQEMFAYIKER
-134 LAFQGVVFRHFS
+134 LAFQGVVFRHLS

-156 RKYQKE
+156 RKHKKE
-162 AQNKRFILYAS
+162 AQNKHFILYAS
-173 STFIPNIE
+173 STFIPNVE

-190 EYLPTHTIF
+190 EYLPTHTIP

-206 FVKENY
+206 FVKEND

-293 FKNGIKSIEVP
+293 FKNGIKSIETP
-304 NLLGGVESGLALEIQ
+304 NLLGGVESGLVLEIQ

-359 GQIHPESYVYANQA
+359 GQIHPESYVYANQVR
-373 HITNH
+373 ITNH

-458 ELKNAKQKLN
+458 ELKIAKQKLN
-468 ALGVKSKKIIAQHQ
+468 ALGLKSKKIIAQHQ
-482 SLNHLVKNNQA
+482 SLNHLVKNHQA

-575 YHRNYPKVSNSTAML
+575 YHRNYPKVSNLSAML

-602 HKIKKVPKK
+602 HKIKKIPKSA
-611 RDKRLEQEIKKG
+611 IKG

>member
-1 MSLERFAP
+1 MSLEHFAP

-21 LKKAAAENKLQ
+21 LKKAATENKLQ

-41 KTSIFIKNSAKDDF
+41 KTSIFIKNSTKDDF

-87 KSNAYKH
+87 KSNAYKR
-94 FFEVE
+94 FFEVK
-99 VDENLSKIEIILD
+99 VDEHLSKIEIVLD

-134 LAFQGVVFRHFS
+134 LAFQGVVFRHLS

-156 RKYQKE
+156 RKYKKE

-190 EYLPTHTIF
+190 EYLPTHIIR
-199 LSDQEES
+199 DQEES
-206 FVKENY
+206 FVKEND

-230 RDGRNLKGLYIELP
+230 KDGRNLKGLYIELP

-287 SKQNFI
+287 SNQNFI
-293 FKNGIKSIEVP
+293 FKNGIKSIETP
-304 NLLGGVESGLALEIQ
+304 NLLGGVESGLVLEIQ

-359 GQIHPESYVYANQA
+359 GQIHPESYVYANKA
-373 HITNH
+373 RITNH

-430 SKQCWIDEVDGNG
+430 SKQCLIDEVDGNG

-458 ELKNAKQKLN
+458 ELKAAKQKLN
-468 ALGVKSKKIIAQHQ
+468 ALGLKSKKIIAQHQ
-482 SLNHLVKNNQA
+482 SLNHLVKNHQA

-518 YSEFMFALKRLK
+518 YSEFVFALKRLK

-555 SFQHASIT
+555 SFQHASVM

-575 YHRNYPKVSNSTAML
+575 YHRNYPKVSNLSVML
-590 SHNESVDVIYED
+590 SHNESVNVIYED
-602 HKIKKVPKK
+602 HKIKKVPKSA
-611 RDKRLEQEIKKG
+611 IKG

>member
-1 MSLERFAP
+1 MSLEHFAP

-41 KTSIFIKNSAKDDF
+41 KTSIFIKNSTKDDF

-87 KSNAYKH
+87 KSNAYKR

-99 VDENLSKIEIILD
+99 VDEHWSKIEIVLD

-119 TEEHYQEMFAYIKEC
+119 TEEHYQEMFAYIKER
-134 LAFQGVVFRHFS
+134 LAFQGVVFRHLS

-156 RKYQKE
+156 RKYKKE

-173 STFIPNIE
+173 STFIPNVE

-190 EYLPTHTIF
+190 EYLPTHVIP

-206 FVKENY
+206 FVKEND

-230 RDGRNLKGLYIELP
+230 RDGRNLKGLYIELS

-293 FKNGIKSIEVP
+293 FKNGIKSIETP
-304 NLLGGVESGLALEIQ
+304 NLLGGMESGLVLEIQ

-359 GQIHPESYVYANQA
+359 GQIHPESYVYANKA
-373 HITNH
+373 RITNH

-430 SKQCWIDEVDGNG
+430 SKQCLIDEVDGNG

-458 ELKNAKQKLN
+458 ELKAAKQKLN
-468 ALGVKSKKIIAQHQ
+468 ALGLKSKKIIAQHQ

-555 SFQHASIT
+555 SFQHASIM

-575 YHRNYPKVSNSTAML
+575 YHRNYPKVSNLSAML
-590 SHNESVDVIYED
+590 SHNESVNVIYED
-602 HKIKKVPKK
+602 HKIKKVPKSA
-611 RDKRLEQEIKKG
+611 IKG

>member
-1 MSLERFAP
+1 MSLERFAS

-41 KTSIFIKNSAKDDF
+41 KTSIFIKNSTKDDF

-68 DEYYEKKE
+68 EEYYEKKE

-87 KSNAYKH
+87 KSNAYKR

-99 VDENLSKIEIILD
+99 VDEDLSKIEIILD

-119 TEEHYQEMFAYIKEC
+119 TEEHYQEMFAYIKER
-134 LAFQGVVFRHFS
+134 LAFEGVVFRHFS

-181 EQSHFLLEE
+181 EKSHFLLEE

-304 NLLGGVESGLALEIQ
+304 NLLGGVESGLVLEIQ

-327 IDSNLILEASAI
+327 IDSNLILEASVI

-373 HITNH
+373 RITNH

-482 SLNHLVKNNQA
+482 SLNHLVKNHQI

-590 SHNESVDVIYED
+590 SHNESVNVIYED
-602 HKIKKVPKK
+602 HKIKKIPKSA
-611 RDKRLEQEIKKG
+611 IKG

>member
-1 MSLERFAP
+1 MSLEHFAP

-41 KTSIFIKNSAKDDF
+41 KTSIFIKNSTKDDF

-68 DEYYEKKE
+68 EEYYEKKE

-87 KSNAYKH
+87 KSNAYKR

-99 VDENLSKIEIILD
+99 VDEDLSKIEIVLD

-119 TEEHYQEMFAYIKEC
+119 TEEHYQEMFAYIKER
-134 LAFQGVVFRHFS
+134 LAFQGVVFRHLS

-156 RKYQKE
+156 RKYKKE

-173 STFIPNIE
+173 SIFVPNVE

-206 FVKENY
+206 LVKENN

-304 NLLGGVESGLALEIQ
+304 NLLGGVESGLVLEIQ

-327 IDSNLILEASAI
+327 IDSNLILEASVI

-359 GQIHPESYVYANQA
+359 GQIHPESYVYANKA
-373 HITNH
+373 RITNH

-430 SKQCWIDEVDGNG
+430 SKQCLIDEVDGNG

-458 ELKNAKQKLN
+458 ELKAAKQKLN
-468 ALGVKSKKIIAQHQ
+468 ALGLKSKKIIAQHQ
-482 SLNHLVKNNQA
+482 SLNHLVKNHQT

-555 SFQHASIT
+555 SFQHASVM

-575 YHRNYPKVSNSTAML
+575 YHRNYPKVSNLTAML
-590 SHNESVDVIYED
+590 SHNESVNVIYED
-602 HKIKKVPKK
+602 HKIKKVPKSA
-611 RDKRLEQEIKKG
+611 IKG

>member
-1 MSLERFAP
+1 MSLEHFAP

-41 KTSIFIKNSAKDDF
+41 KTSIFIKNSTKDDF

-87 KSNAYKH
+87 KTNAYKR
-94 FFEVE
+94 FFEVK
-99 VDENLSKIEIILD
+99 VDENLSEIEIILD

-134 LAFQGVVFRHFS
+134 LAFEGVVFRHLS

-156 RKYQKE
+156 RKYKKE

-173 STFIPNIE
+173 STFIPNVE

-206 FVKENY
+206 FVKENN

-327 IDSNLILEASAI
+327 IDSNLILEASVI

-359 GQIHPESYVYANQA
+359 GQIHPESYVYANKA
-373 HITNH
+373 RITNH

-430 SKQCWIDEVDGNG
+430 SKQCLIDEVDGNG

-458 ELKNAKQKLN
+458 ELKAAKQKLN
-468 ALGVKSKKIIAQHQ
+468 ALGLKSKKIIAQHQ

-530 ILKAQMLE
+530 ILKVQMLE

-555 SFQHASIT
+555 SFQHASIM

-575 YHRNYPKVSNSTAML
+575 YHRNYPKVSNLSAML
-590 SHNESVDVIYED
+590 SHNESVNVIYED
-602 HKIKKVPKK
+602 HKIKKVPKSV
-611 RDKRLEQEIKKG
+611 IKG

>member
-21 LKKAAAENKLQ
+21 LKKVAAENKLQ

-41 KTSIFIKNSAKDDF
+41 KTSIFIKNSTKDDF

-68 DEYYEKKE
+68 EEYYEKKE

-87 KSNAYKH
+87 KSNAYKR
-94 FFEVE
+94 FFEVQ
-99 VDENLSKIEIILD
+99 VDEDLSKIEIVLD

-119 TEEHYQEMFAYIKEC
+119 TEEHYQEMFAYIKER
-134 LAFQGVVFRHFS
+134 LAFEGVVFRHLS

-173 STFIPNIE
+173 STFIPNVE

-206 FVKENY
+206 LVKENN
-212 YIAKENQKVAC
+212 YIAKENQKIAC

-244 KVANSPTPIG
+244 KVAHSPTPIG

-339 NIKGNVGKNVILV
+339 NVKGNVGKNVILV

-359 GQIHPESYVYANQA
+359 GQIHPESYVYANKA
-373 HITNH
+373 RITNH

-458 ELKNAKQKLN
+458 ELKIAKQKLN
-468 ALGVKSKKIIAQHQ
+468 ALGLKSKKIIAQHQ
-482 SLNHLVKNNQA
+482 SLNHLVKNHQA

-602 HKIKKVPKK
+602 HKIKKVPKSA
-611 RDKRLEQEIKKG
+611 IKG

>member
-41 KTSIFIKNSAKDDF
+41 KTSIFIKNSTKDDF

-87 KSNAYKH
+87 KSNAYKR

-99 VDENLSKIEIILD
+99 VDEDLSKIEIVLD

-134 LAFQGVVFRHFS
+134 LAFEGVVFRHFS

-173 STFIPNIE
+173 STFIPNVE

-223 VNYPKQG
+223 VNCPKQG

-244 KVANSPTPIG
+244 KVAHSPTPIG

-287 SKQNFI
+287 SNQNFI
-293 FKNGIKSIEVP
+293 FKNGIKSIETP
-304 NLLGGVESGLALEIQ
+304 NLLGGVESGLVLEIQ

-339 NIKGNVGKNVILV
+339 NVKGNVGKNVILV

-373 HITNH
+373 RITNH
-378 KGVCYAKEFECK
+378 KGVCYAKELECK

-458 ELKNAKQKLN
+458 ELKAAKQKLN
-468 ALGVKSKKIIAQHQ
+468 ALGLKSKKIIAQHQ
-482 SLNHLVKNNQA
+482 SLNHLVKNHQA

-602 HKIKKVPKK
+602 HKIKKVPKST
-611 RDKRLEQEIKKG
+611 IKG